1 MEPQSECPVC
11 FDSFTESVFYTTD
24 GETWL
29 QHKYCSACLNDIKDN
44 AWNTYIDNIKKAD
57 CERSLKT
64 CLKYGIPD
72 RLTVDSTLITP
83 VMKAIKVKNEV
94 ASTKLNMTISD
105 EDLTKLNADFKR
117 IYDGMTGSD
126 ALDYI
131 GEIKIALEK
140 YNL

>member
-1 MEPQSECPVC
+1 MEPQFECPVC
-11 FDSFTESVFYTTD
+11 FDNFTEAVFYTID

-44 AWNTYIDNIKKAD
+44 AWNTYINNIKKAD

-64 CLKYGIPD
+64 CLQYGIPD

-83 VMKAIKVKNEV
+83 VMKAIKVKNEMV
-94 ASTKLNMTISD
+94 STKLNMTISD